1 MSSFCYNFP
10 WKERKTTM
18 KQFLKFSRPWV
29 LLNPG
34 PVNVTERVRQTLLQP
49 DICHREKEFST
60 ILKEV
65 RGKILK
71 IFGISKTHTVAV
83 LSGSGTTALE
93 AMLSSFA
100 NENKPILVLSNGV
113 YGERIKNILE
123 IYDTPVEVLTSPP
136 GGFPDPGKIEAIL
149 KNNSSLHGIA
159 MVHHET
165 SSGMLNPIATV
176 GALAKKYNKTFLVD
190 AISSLGA
197 ETIDF
202 KKYGVA
208 FCAGTSGKCLHGFPG
223 VSFVILSKK
232 EAQKLKNQKRRT
244 LCLDL
249 SSTLEWEDRNETPFT
264 PAVQIFYAFNKA
276 LDELKEEGLANRIKD
291 YAQKSMLLEEG
302 FIELGLNFLVEKKVR
317 SHVLTALWLPKRISY
332 ERLHDELKKEGF
344 VIYAGQSGFKNKI
357 FRIANLGDVKPQE
370 LRRFLFHLKRIL
382 AL

>member
-1 MSSFCYNFP
+1 MKRFP
-10 WKERKTTM
+10 KS
-18 KQFLKFSRPWV
+18 SRPWV

-49 DICHREKEFST
+49 DICHREEEFSA

-71 IFGISKTHTVAV
+71 IFGISETHTVAV

-123 IYDTPVEVLTSPP
+123 IHDTPVRVLISPP
-136 GGFPDPGKIEAIL
+136 GGFPDSGKIETIL
-149 KNNSSLHGIA
+149 KNSPSLHGIA
-159 MVHHET
+159 MAHHET
-165 SSGMLNPIATV
+165 STGMLNPIAAV
-176 GALAKKYNKTFLVD
+176 GALAKKYNKTFLID

-197 ETIDF
+197 EKIDF
-202 KKYGVA
+202 KKYGVD

-249 SSTLEWEDRNETPFT
+249 SSTLQWEDKAETPFT
-264 PAVQIFYAFNKA
+264 PAVQIFYAFNEA
-276 LDELKEEGLANRIKD
+276 LDELREEGLTNRIKD
-291 YAQKSMLLEEG
+291 YAQKSALLEEG
-302 FIELGLNFLVEKKVR
+302 FIELGLQFLV
-317 SHVLTALWLPKRISY
+317 
-332 ERLHDELKKEGF
+332 
-344 VIYAGQSGFKNKI
+344 
-357 FRIANLGDVKPQE
+357 
-370 LRRFLFHLKRIL
+370 
-382 AL
+382 